1 MSKTV
6 LDVGN
11 CGPDFG
17 AIRKMLTSN
26 FDVQVL
32 QAQNSAEALDVLRS
46 NNVDLVLVNRKLDED
61 YSDGIEV
68 IRSLKSDPLLTK
80 IPVMLVTNLE
90 EHQQLALSLG
100 AIRGF
105 GKLALN
111 SSQTIELVAEVLK
124 N

>member
-1 MSKTV
+1 
-6 LDVGN
+6 
-11 CGPDFG
+11 
-17 AIRKMLTSN
+17 MLTSN